1 MYIYTTQQK
10 NNVKEESEEI
20 CPAHAWSYRLQA
32 CLLFEV
38 VGRLYVLHHISE
50 PHGGYIVPPIAHARA

>member
-20 CPAHAWSYRLQA
+20 CPAHVYKSSLAL
-32 CLLFEV
+32 
-38 VGRLYVLHHISE
+38 
-50 PHGGYIVPPIAHARA
+50 